1 MRVKLLLAYD
11 GGYFHGFQKQ
21 TKTKDT
27 VVGHIESAL
36 HALHI
41 HTAIV
46 GSGRT
51 DAGVHATGQV
61 IHIDLPDFWSDLVKL
76 RLELNKKLHH
86 ISIKHISQVDDT
98 FHARFSARK
107 RVYRYIIKQ
116 TPPSIFEANYA
127 AHFPKFDPL
136 LLRQA
141 LYSFQGEHNFVFFH
155 KSGSQM
161 HGTERRIFR
170 TYSRQKGDYTILY
183 FEANGFLRG
192 QVRMMVAA
200 VMECATGDLT
210 LPMLYE
216 QIEGIKRHTTH
227 SAPACGLYLARIY
240 Y

>member
-11 GGYFHGFQKQ
+11 GGYFYGFQKQ
-21 TKTKDT
+21 TKTKNT
-27 VVGHIESAL
+27 VVGYLETAL
-36 HALHI
+36 HSLQI
-41 HTAIV
+41 HSTIV

-76 RLELNKKLHH
+76 KNELNKKLHH
-86 ISIKHISQVDDT
+86 ISIKHISKVDDA
-98 FHARFSARK
+98 FHARFSAKK

-116 TPPSIFEANYA
+116 TPPSIFEANYVA
-127 AHFPKFDPL
+127 YFPKFDPL
-136 LLRQA
+136 LLCQA
-141 LYSFQGEHNFVFFH
+141 LHSFEGEHDFLFFH
-155 KSGSQM
+155 KNGSQI
-161 HGTERRIFR
+161 HSTRRKIFR
-170 TYSRQKGDYTILY
+170 AYCRQKGDYMILY

-200 VMECATGDLT
+200 VMECAAGVLT
-210 LPMLYE
+210 RSMLRE